1 MPQTSSFEIS
11 HFPESLR
18 VKMTTVPAL
27 NAYRHL
33 MRAARIAFQG
43 DAPILS
49 AAQLQIRNEF
59 RQKATID
66 ASDAPAAIKH
76 AEEVAKVLR
85 QNVVQGRR
93 IEDGKDS
100 YKLRIHEDIER
111 GDNESIKTA
120 GKGSMG
126 GGCCGGGKQ

>member
-1 MPQTSSFEIS
+1 
-11 HFPESLR
+11 
-18 VKMTTVPAL
+18 MTTVPAL

-43 DAPILS
+43 DAPVMS
-49 AAQLQIRNEF
+49 AAQIQIRNEF

-100 YKLRIHEDIER
+100 YKLRIHKDIER

-120 GKGSMG
+120 GNGTI
-126 GGCCGGGKQ
+126 GGCCGGGKK

>member
-1 MPQTSSFEIS
+1 
-11 HFPESLR
+11 
-18 VKMTTVPAL
+18 MTTVLAL

-100 YKLRIHEDIER
+100 YSEFGMGVVLLRTDK
-111 GDNESIKTA
+111 D
-120 GKGSMG
+120 
-126 GGCCGGGKQ
+126 

>member
-1 MPQTSSFEIS
+1 
-11 HFPESLR
+11 
-18 VKMTTVPAL
+18 
-27 NAYRHL
+27 

-59 RQKATID
+59 RQKASID
-66 ASDAPAAIKH
+66 ASDAPAAIQH

-85 QNVVQGRR
+85 QNVVQGQRV
-93 IEDGKDS
+93 EEGKDTFS
-100 YKLRIHEDIER
+100 KLEPVYRGRGQELIESTELRIHDDIER

-120 GKGSMG
+120 GKGTVQ
-126 GGCCGGGKQ
+126 GGCCGGGKK

>member
-1 MPQTSSFEIS
+1 MINHADGLVS
-11 HFPESLR
+11 
-18 VKMTTVPAL
+18 
-27 NAYRHL
+27 
-33 MRAARIAFQG
+33 QG

-59 RQKATID
+59 RQKASID

-93 IEDGKDS
+93 IEEGKDS
-100 YKLRIHEDIER
+100 YSTLGTDMAIYKHELTGNCRAAD
-111 GDNESIKTA
+111 T
-120 GKGSMG
+120 
-126 GGCCGGGKQ
+126 

>member
-1 MPQTSSFEIS
+1 LLLLGLFNVSPV
-11 HFPESLR
+11 L
-18 VKMTTVPAL
+18 TVWRL
-27 NAYRHL
+27 
-33 MRAARIAFQG
+33 G

-93 IEDGKDS
+93 TEEGKDS
-100 YKLRIHEDIER
+100 YSKL
-111 GDNESIKTA
+111 GMGAMPSSL
-120 GKGSMG
+120 GKD
-126 GGCCGGGKQ
+126 